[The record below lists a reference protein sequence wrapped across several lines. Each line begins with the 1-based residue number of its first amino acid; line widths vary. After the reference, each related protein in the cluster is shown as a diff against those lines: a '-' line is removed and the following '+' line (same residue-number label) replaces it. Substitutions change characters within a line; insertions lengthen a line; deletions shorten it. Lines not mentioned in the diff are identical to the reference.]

1 MLALLRARG
10 LEPGGS
16 DGSLEQTE
24 SMVLRLTKRC
34 TERHFA
40 RLRNLPYLCL
50 LLLYCSSILT
60 GFHRE
65 PTVPSNFRS
74 TLGSISRVPVT
85 ESRGEPCQ
93 FGIEPSRAEE
103 MQHGGR
109 QSGDDQDYE
118 EDARPELDA
127 ASQSEVEE
135 PGDSDEEPQAIAS
148 AEQSEPGLGQIV
160 GVELRHLF
168 GTDEVVLHRTSH
180 AHLVARTVST
190 HELAERV
197 VLSAHPAGGHVPR
210 TDHKG
215 ALLQRYG

>member
-1 MLALLRARG
+1 MIRRPPRSTL
-10 LEPGGS
+10 
-16 DGSLEQTE
+16 
-24 SMVLRLTKRC
+24 
-34 TERHFA
+34 F
-40 RLRNLPYLCL
+40 PYTTLFR
-50 LLLYCSSILT
+50 S
-60 GFHRE
+60 
-65 PTVPSNFRS
+65 RS

-148 AEQSEPGLGQIV
+148 AEQSEPD
-160 GVELRHLF
+160 RK
-168 GTDEVVLHRTSH
+168 
-180 AHLVARTVST
+180 
-190 HELAERV
+190 
-197 VLSAHPAGGHVPR
+197 SAV
-210 TDHKG
+210 
-215 ALLQRYG
+215 